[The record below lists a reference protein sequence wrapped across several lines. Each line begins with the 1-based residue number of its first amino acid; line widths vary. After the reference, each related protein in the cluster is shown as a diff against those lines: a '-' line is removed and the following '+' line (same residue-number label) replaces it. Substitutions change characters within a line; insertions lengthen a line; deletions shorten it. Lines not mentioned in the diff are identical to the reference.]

1 MLFRRDGPP
10 VKPGAKSL
18 PGERVLRHFPKT
30 TRPKGGKQATAYWGD
45 AFAPSDREELNAK
58 ADNQLRW
65 FSAVGL
71 SVGGCDL

>member
-1 MLFRRDGPP
+1 
-10 VKPGAKSL
+10 
-18 PGERVLRHFPKT
+18 LRHFPKT